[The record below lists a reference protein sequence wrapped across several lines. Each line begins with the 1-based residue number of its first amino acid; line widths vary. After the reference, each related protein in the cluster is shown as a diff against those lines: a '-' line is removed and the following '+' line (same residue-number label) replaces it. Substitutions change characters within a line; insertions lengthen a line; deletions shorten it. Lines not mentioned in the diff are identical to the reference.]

1 MKGTKPMEKEL
12 AQSDIT
18 VMRKVPKITQ
28 NVNFLRKNSPPLG
41 EIEPLAS
48 FTVEWVEMALKHF
61 SHV

>member
-1 MKGTKPMEKEL
+1 MEKEL